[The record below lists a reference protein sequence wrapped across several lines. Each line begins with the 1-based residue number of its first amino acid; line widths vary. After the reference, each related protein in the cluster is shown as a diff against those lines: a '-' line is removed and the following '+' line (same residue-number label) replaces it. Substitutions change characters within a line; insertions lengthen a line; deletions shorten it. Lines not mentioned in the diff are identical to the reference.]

1 MLKIRMQRT
10 GRINSPSYRIVVVEH
25 TASPKAGKFVD
36 KVGTYDP
43 KSKQRVLDTERIKH
57 WISVGAQP
65 SATVHNMLV
74 SLGVI
79 DTKKINVLP
88 KYKAPAEAAAAEKEA
103 EAQKEA
109 EHKAKE
115 EAKAAHDA
123 QVAAEAAAKAAEPA
137 PEPGAAAA
145 GESADEPK
153 EAAKEEAAAAPPRR
167 MGGPA

>member
-10 GRINSPSYRIVVVEH
+10 GRINTPSYRIVVVEH

-74 SLGVI
+74 SLKIIEG
-79 DTKKINVLP
+79 KKINVLP
-88 KYKAPAEAAAAEKEA
+88 MYKAPEEAAIAEQEA

-123 QVAAEAAAKAAEPA
+123 QVAAEAEAKAAEPA
-137 PEPGAAAA
+137 PEPGAAAVGDA
-145 GESADEPK
+145 APAEEQK
-153 EAAKEEAAAAPPRR
+153 EAAPVEA
-167 MGGPA
+167 PAEKA